1 MENPENPQPTHYLLT
16 RDELLRLL
24 IHAVK
29 TSGKHYNQKQFKERV
44 EFMMNH
50 YRAVALNQ
58 EPPNTQVEN
67 SAEISP

>member
-1 MENPENPQPTHYLLT
+1 MENPENAATHYLLT

-44 EFMMNH
+44 EFMLNH
-50 YRAVALNQ
+50 YRSVVVNEQ
-58 EPPNTQVEN
+58 PPEN
-67 SAEISP
+67 STEISP